1 MKNPT
6 NFIYLI
12 ESETSFVI
20 YLHYLQT
27 KDIISKIKNYK
38 EFIYLEH
45 TNNPLKRC
53 GDDKHN
59 FIMDKT
65 LNLDLYKKFLH
76 NKIEENDLK
85 GYL

>member
-1 MKNPT
+1 MKNEE
-6 NFIYLI
+6 NFMYLI

-38 EFIYLEH
+38 EFIYAEH

-53 GDDKHN
+53 GDNKHN
-59 FIMDKT
+59 CIMDKT
-65 LNLDLYKKFLH
+65 LNQKLFTKFLYS
-76 NKIEENDLK
+76 KIEENDLK
-85 GYL
+85 DYL